1 MSTFHILVADD
12 EEPQRKAISG
22 FLKKKNF
29 SVSEAG
35 NGATAIA
42 HVRGNPVDL
51 VLTDF
56 RMPDMTGQEV
66 LRAVREINPDI
77 PVVVITAYGS
87 IDTAVGIM
95 KDGAFDY
102 LQKPVELEELLLV
115 IGRAREHRMLVSEN
129 RVLRAQLAERYSFD
143 NIVSRSGAME
153 DVLNT
158 AGRVAPS
165 KASVLVRGES
175 GTGKEL
181 IARAIHMSSGRKE
194 RPFVVVN
201 CAALPESLFESEL
214 FGHEKG
220 AFTGA
225 ERQRIGKFEQADG
238 GTLFIDEV
246 GDIPLA
252 IQVKLLR
259 ALQFGQ
265 IERVG
270 GSETM
275 QLDVR
280 IVAATNRDLEAMIAE
295 GSFREDLYY
304 RLNVVSIHLP
314 PLRKRREDIAPLASA
329 FLRKYAELNGKPV
342 QGISREAMDI
352 LTRYDFPGN
361 VRELENIV
369 QRAVVLTRDE
379 AVTTQ
384 DLPPELLHTGSTAE
398 LPVHELFELG
408 DLSQRVETLE
418 HLLIDKALEKSGG
431 NQVKA
436 AELLGISERTLRYK
450 LARQRA
456 SKYGA

>member
-1 MSTFHILVADD
+1 MNEFSILVVDD
-12 EEPQRKAISG
+12 EEAQR
-22 FLKKKNF
+22 
-29 SVSEAG
+29 
-35 NGATAIA
+35 TAIA
-42 HVRGNPVDL
+42 GFLRKKGFAVAEASNGGGAVGHVRDHPVDL

-56 RMPDMTGQEV
+56 RMPDMTGQDV
-66 LRAVREINPDI
+66 LDAVKALNPDI

-87 IDTAVGIM
+87 IETAVDIM
-95 KDGAFDY
+95 KHGAFDY
-102 LQKPVELEELLLV
+102 LQKPVELEELLLT
-115 IGRAREHRMLVSEN
+115 IGRAKEHRMLVSEN
-129 RVLRAQLAERYSFD
+129 RVLRQQLAERYSFD

-153 DVLNT
+153 EVLNT

-165 KASVLVRGES
+165 KASVLIRGES

-181 IARAIHMSSGRKE
+181 IARAIHTSSARSNK
-194 RPFVVVN
+194 PFLVVN

-246 GDIPLA
+246 GDIPLT

-265 IERVG
+265 VERVG
-270 GSETM
+270 GSETL

-280 IVAATNRDLEAMIAE
+280 IVAATNRDLESMIAE

-304 RLNVVSIHLP
+304 RLNVVTIHLP
-314 PLRKRREDIAPLASA
+314 PLRKRREDITLLAQE
-329 FLRKYAELNGKPV
+329 FIRKYAEINLKPV
-342 QGISREAMDI
+342 HSISHEAMDL

-361 VRELENIV
+361 VRELENVV
-369 QRAVVLTRDE
+369 QRAVVLTRDDTI
-379 AVTTQ
+379 TTR
-384 DLPPELLHTGSTAE
+384 DLPPSIVAAQTSPE
-398 LPVHELFELG
+398 LPTHELFELG
-408 DLSQRVETLE
+408 DLSARLE
-418 HLLIDKALEKSGG
+418 ALERILIEKALEKSGG

-436 AELLGISERTLRYK
+436 ADLLGISERTLRYK
-450 LARQRA
+450 LA
-456 SKYGA
+456 KLKE